1 MVNRITEEDFERAL
15 MRMERRVCPT
25 AIKVTDE
32 FLAYLEA
39 KCKPDIVFFNSAQGY
54 AEKFMG
60 IPVYVDNTINHP
72 YYEFVFEEC

>member
-1 MVNRITEEDFERAL
+1 MINITEEDFNRAL
-15 MRMERRVCPT
+15 LRMERRVCPK

-32 FLAYLEA
+32 FLQYLKA
-39 KCKPDIVFFNSAQGY
+39 KCMPEMIYVNSAQGY

-60 IPVYVDNTINHP
+60 FPVYVDNTIGYP

>member
-1 MVNRITEEDFERAL
+1 MINITEEDFECAFR
-15 MRMERRVCPT
+15 RMERRVYPK

-32 FLAYLEA
+32 FLKYLEA
-39 KCKPDIVFFNSAQGY
+39 KCVSEIICVNSAQGY

-60 IPVYVDNTINHP
+60 ILVYVDNTINHP